1 MMKKI
6 AARKPESEGGDSAQ
20 SVQDHWLTQWAKE
33 RTKVA
38 VFLVNGVKIEGQI
51 LSFDKYVIL
60 VKGEMTDQVYKH
72 AVSTIQPVAGIR
84 SKVEVHVKKIRL
96 GRPQ

>member
-1 MMKKI
+1 MKKT
-6 AARKPESEGGDSAQ
+6 AARKSENEGADSAQ
-20 SVQDHWLTQWAKE
+20 SVQDRCLTQWAKA

-38 VFLVNGVKIEGQI
+38 VFLVNGIKIEGEI
-51 LSFDKYVIL
+51 VSFDKYVIL

-72 AVSTIQPVAGIR
+72 AVSTIQPVTGVR
-84 SKVEVHVKKIRL
+84 SKVDVRVKKVRL

>member
-1 MMKKI
+1 MKRI
-6 AARKPESEGGDSAQ
+6 AARKSESEGADSAQ

-38 VFLVNGVKIEGQI
+38 VFLVNGVKIEGEI
-51 LSFDKYVIL
+51 VSFDKYVIL
-60 VKGEMTDQVYKH
+60 VKGEMTDHVYKH
-72 AVSTIQPVAGIR
+72 AVSTIQPVTGVR
-84 SKVEVHVKKIRL
+84 SKVDVSVKKIRL